1 MEEFDNP
8 IIDDEE
14 LRDSRR
20 NKIIMLTIIILG
32 TIIIVKLKE
41 WAMLGFFLTLP
52 IAFVIFMVAL
62 IVITVR
68 FSDPIE
74 TLEQSEINKLK
85 MKNPNIDYEKIN
97 MNVVNKKG
105 VRKLKTLGINVPII
119 ALVKPIDQ
127 NYLDRIISNNKGI

>member
-41 WAMLGFFLTLP
+41 WAMLVFFLTLP

-105 VRKLKTLGINVPII
+105 VRKLKTLGIIFLSYII
-119 ALVKPIDQ
+119 LA
-127 NYLDRIISNNKGI
+127 GIAYITVILTGF